1 MDLKAKYNSIA
12 VIEVKVM
19 TLANEGYSVKFNL
32 HRKIMSWRDY
42 YMWNNNFTRAISDE
56 DCSLIGQTLPKIGVI
71 EWMMAY
77 NDGLTDKAGSKI
89 PVPGEWG
96 ITIEFD
102 DSTKLTS
109 GAEQD
114 FPKDWNSLRT
124 LIEKVTGCSFVLH

>member
-1 MDLKAKYNSIA
+1 MDHSGKYSSIA

-32 HRKIMSWRDY
+32 RRKIMSWRDY

-56 DCSLIGQTLPKIGVI
+56 SCSLIEQTLPKIGVI
-71 EWMMAY
+71 EWLMAY
-77 NDGLTDKAGSKI
+77 NDGLTDKIGSKI
-89 PVPGEWG
+89 PVPGEWR

-102 DSTKLTS
+102 DKTKLTS

-114 FPKDWNSLRT
+114 FPKDWNSLKS
-124 LIEKVTGCSFVLH
+124 LIEKITGCSFVLH